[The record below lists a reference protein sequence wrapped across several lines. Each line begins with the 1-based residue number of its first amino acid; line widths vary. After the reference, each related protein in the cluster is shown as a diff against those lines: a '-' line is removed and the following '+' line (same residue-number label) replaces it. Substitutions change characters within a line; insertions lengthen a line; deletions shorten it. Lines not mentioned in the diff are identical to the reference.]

1 MRLILETWRYSTSMG
16 DLLNC
21 HQICGIDG
29 FNGPRICNGP
39 YPWVWQSWHRPCCL
53 VQSCRALGSA
63 IRTTLG
69 NASRSCSIPYPG
81 HPTELKKRKPVIS
94 WWAQFILGHKTAFAF
109 STISSHRDGTGSW
122 NPSPGK
128 TRTYRSYTAITMVG
142 MSWTQGARA
151 SAAMVLVQFVL
162 NFLISV
168 PEWLN

>member
-1 MRLILETWRYSTSMG
+1 MEFQGKIGHKITGIALITHQPNQHWIWGMDMKLLKPVEVDEKLINYSTSMG

-21 HQICGIDG
+21 HQICGIGG

-63 IRTTLG
+63 IRTILG

-109 STISSHRDGTGSW
+109 STIS
-122 NPSPGK
+122 
-128 TRTYRSYTAITMVG
+128 
-142 MSWTQGARA
+142 
-151 SAAMVLVQFVL
+151 
-162 NFLISV
+162 
-168 PEWLN
+168 